1 MYICHIMEQVLSTD
15 YNCHNNVAKVNIFLS
30 DEKEL
35 EIEAWGKL
43 SNLLK
48 TVPVPSLE
56 AKPKC

>member
-1 MYICHIMEQVLSTD
+1 MEQVLSTD

-30 DEKEL
+30 DEKEP